1 MSRCAGAHW
10 HTYSLPHRS
19 PASACQL
26 DDRSYIVSFD
36 DEMLARKR
44 AAGDVAL
51 FFDGREH
58 SNISRLVND
67 DTERPKLKLVY
78 SPEADAADG
87 LPRRAFL
94 VAAVDVPAWIE
105 LTWDYGR
112 HYERHW
118 LPWWQRR
125 PSSQGN
131 QWNNRWNNF
140 PHDQLPS
147 CLNPPVP
154 RHIRRLQPPI
164 AATESIRKS
173 APEGGGRRLRQTARK
188 SAPDDWDPHALP
200 SSGELPWAVPT
211 GFAVSEK
218 PTAAM
223 LVPGSIEAKKLVGR
237 IVLYHWVDDGWCE
250 GIIEKANG
258 DKSKTVDGD
267 MINFEIYY
275 ERDDNLSRH
284 VLELDSYAPDGP
296 PNSWVLLKAAGVE
309 VVEEVVEVEAQV
321 VKVFDMAHRASDKDT
336 AEENKDEEDEEDEEE
351 EGNLWAVEKIIWSDE
366 GEDEREEDSKPEE
379 RTPELWEAL
388 DLAGA
393 ESRETRRRGLVRIRQ
408 LIGEGREALERSA
421 KAVPGSDVS
430 HHVREGWS
438 TALHCEGCEQLRWP
452 EPLFPAAQ
460 FPRTANRIRRDAFLR
475 GRLGYAQPRLGG
487 PSEQRRCHC
496 TDEERDAGRLR
507 RAEAVAARDQA
518 ARRAAPHGA
527 DHLTAAIVDA
537 ASGALRG
544 CLARG
549 GVLGDE
555 TRLTAA
561 MAGNVLR
568 DVLHGALH
576 CDCQH
581 CTCQHRPGAVAA
593 HLSTATGPL
602 TQLWSMAL
610 DELKD
615 DLLDDNPDQSDDDA
629 DHAIELR
636 EFADRA
642 FESLSLL
649 LATVAP
655 GLDALHWVGHACA
668 QLTGAHLGRDVLSL
682 VAQHLRQPRL
692 DFVAAGGCR
701 VLVSQV
707 QSLADGHGRQHESV
721 SLRTLTP
728 CVRLMATLAEDAA
741 AASNQLVS
749 AEAPDLLAAMM
760 HEKLLAQLHPPF
772 GESSA
777 LRKSTCMAA
786 LDAISS
792 RGGVNGQHVEWAV
805 AGAQEEAEE
814 EAAEEAKRRMQEDE
828 ERRARE
834 AVTAARREREA
845 EARCAREAAEEKRR
859 KLPMLPRGTSG
870 KLPPFA
876 SHPSVPSFASS
887 VFASAVACPWPQCK
901 GRTFKRVEDHKAH
914 CNAKHGG
921 LLAPSDMP
929 VAAQPPLPLSTGPLP
944 LPDGWVEA
952 PRTDGEPYWYHR
964 VTRETTWTRPVGK
977 PVGYVPV
984 GWPPALRL
992 WAEKS
997 LAECKNDAERLAA
1010 ETYFKE
1016 YSVEILEIHLQEP
1029 RWH

>member
-1 MSRCAGAHW
+1 
-10 HTYSLPHRS
+10 
-19 PASACQL
+19 
-26 DDRSYIVSFD
+26 
-36 DEMLARKR
+36 MLARKR
-44 AAGDVAL
+44 AAGDDVL

-67 DTERPKLKLVY
+67 DTKQPKLKLVY
-78 SPEADAADG
+78 SPEVDAADG

-112 HYERHW
+112 HYDRHW
-118 LPWWQRR
+118 LPWWLRR

-131 QWNNRWNNF
+131 QWYHRS
-140 PHDQLPS
+140 HDQLPS
-147 CLNPPVP
+147 CLKPPVP
-154 RHIRRLQPPI
+154 SHLRQLQ
-164 AATESIRKS
+164 SIRKS
-173 APEGGGRRLRQTARK
+173 APAGCVQPVRQTARK
-188 SAPDDWDPHALP
+188 SAPDHGDPHALP
-200 SSGELPWAVPT
+200 SSGEDEDLDERELPWAVPA
-211 GFAVSEK
+211 GFVVSEK

-237 IVLYHWVDDGWCE
+237 SVLYHWVDDGWCAGE
-250 GIIEKANG
+250 IEKTNRVKIDYLA
-258 DKSKTVDGD
+258 V
-267 MINFEIYY
+267 EIYY
-275 ERDDNLSRH
+275 KTGDKRGDNLSRH

-296 PNSWVLLKAAGVE
+296 PNSWVLLERVTTFQCDNNGDVTAIAAISATPAAPAASVE
-309 VVEEVVEVEAQV
+309 VVEAQV
-321 VKVFDMAHRASDKDT
+321 VEVFDMVQRASDEDT
-336 AEENKDEEDEEDEEE
+336 VEEDEED

-408 LIGEGREALERSA
+408 LMGEGREALERSA

-438 TALHCEGCEQLRWP
+438 TALHCESCEQLRWP

-475 GRLGYAQPRLGG
+475 GRLGCAQPRLGG

-496 TDEERDAGRLR
+496 TDEERDAGRLQ
-507 RAEAVAARDQA
+507 RAEAVAVRDQV
-518 ARRAAPHGA
+518 ARRAAPHGV

-537 ASGALRG
+537 ASSALRG

-549 GVLGDE
+549 GCLGDE

-568 DVLHGALH
+568 DALPITGCTALH
-576 CDCQH
+576 CADMQL
-581 CTCQHRPGAVAA
+581 GALAA
-593 HLSTATGPL
+593 HISTATGPL
-602 TQLWSMAL
+602 TRLWSMAL
-610 DELKD
+610 EELED
-615 DLLDDNPDQSDDDA
+615 DLDESDEDEPIA
-629 DHAIELR
+629 DHAVELR
-636 EFADRA
+636 KFADRA
-642 FESLSLL
+642 FESFSLL

-707 QSLADGHGRQHESV
+707 KSLADDCDRQHESV

-772 GESSA
+772 GEPSA
-777 LRKSTCMAA
+777 LRKSTCMDA

-792 RGGVNGQHVEWAV
+792 RGGVNGQRVEWAV

-814 EAAEEAKRRMQEDE
+814 EAAEEAKRRMREDE

-845 EARCAREAAEEKRR
+845 EARRAREAAEVERR

-870 KLPPFA
+870 KLPMLPRGT
-876 SHPSVPSFASS
+876 SSKLPSFASS

-901 GRTFKRVEDHKAH
+901 GRTFKRAEDHKAH
-914 CNAKHGG
+914 CGAKHGG
-921 LLAPSDMP
+921 LLAPSGM
-929 VAAQPPLPLSTGPLP
+929 QPPLPLSTGPL
-944 LPDGWVEA
+944 
-952 PRTDGEPYWYHR
+952 
-964 VTRETTWTRPVGK
+964 TRPVGK
-977 PVGYVPV
+977 PVGYIPV

-992 WAEKS
+992 WAEEK
-997 LAECKNDAERLAA
+997 LAQCKNDAERLAA
-1010 ETYFKE
+1010 ENYFRE
-1016 YSVEILEIHLQEP
+1016 HSVGILHEHLQEP